1 MGPSKLVSN
10 SGKVI
15 LGLCVIF
22 GLWFLG
28 ANMDLSTN
36 SGDAA
41 VKQTLSVQTGEI
53 RAVSSETQNN
63 ISLTDVT
70 KITNA
75 TDMLA
80 LGMGANFSL
89 STEFNG
95 ESNTITL
102 EVFNVAQNAKFTQI
116 QAQGP
121 NGNVAVITLTPTLTN
136 ILLKT
141 STNIFEYTGGDFR
154 GILNQ
159 VARLNL
165 SDDVRET
172 RSRMKP
178 IQNDFKP
185 KKISER

>member
-1 MGPSKLVSN
+1 MGPSHLFSN
-10 SGKVI
+10 LGKVI

-28 ANMDLSTN
+28 ANMDLSTS

-41 VKQTLSVQTGEI
+41 VKQTLSVQSGEI
-53 RAVSSETQNN
+53 RAVSSEIQNN
-63 ISLTDVT
+63 ISMSDVK

-75 TDMLA
+75 TDMLS
-80 LGMGANFSL
+80 LGVSAKFSL
-89 STEFNG
+89 LTEFDG
-95 ESNTITL
+95 ESNIITL
-102 EVFNVAQNAKFTQI
+102 EVFDVAQNPKFTQI
-116 QAQGP
+116 QAKGS
-121 NGNVAVITLTPTLTN
+121 NDNVAVITLTPTLTN

-141 STNIFEYTGGDFR
+141 SSNIFEYTGGDFK
-154 GILNQ
+154 GILNR

-172 RSRMKP
+172 RSQMKP
-178 IQNDFKP
+178 IQNNFKP